1 MGWEIVSDLMS
12 SLEEWLKGKLA
23 DGIVGCLQS
32 TCDTLSN
39 TFSSDNKGMM
49 KMFLKDRPEEFT
61 GVTSGGTPIWSGIET
76 ITNNAI
82 VPIAMFVLVVVLLY
96 ELIQMVISGNNFRE
110 FDMGIF
116 FKWSVKALCGILLI
130 SNVFYI
136 ATNVFLFGSSAVNE
150 GLSTLFSG
158 SFFTSGDPHL
168 SGTLRSKLITLE
180 VGTLLIL
187 LLLACL
193 IAIVAFVVLGAII
206 VVLSSRMIE
215 KKLVTEYSGTG
226 ISGIFHRGSVDNI
239 QSNSLKCHYTDGF
252 YRNRKYRDIGCY
264 HGKYGDIARL
274 CHCFDFYHFPQFTDF
289 KVCFFSTI
297 ELCPHWGKSGKELQ
311 WQNTKNILSKYR
323 KILHKSS
330 RSLCSD

>member
-1 MGWEIVSDLMS
+1 MSWSITDDLID
-12 SLEEWLKGKLA
+12 SLENWFKGKLS

-96 ELIQMVISGNNFRE
+96 ELIQMVISGNNFKE

-116 FKWSVKALCGILLI
+116 FKWSVKALCGILLV

-136 ATNVFLFGSSAVNE
+136 ASNVFVFGSSAVNE
-150 GLSTLFSG
+150 GLTTLFSG

-168 SGTLRSKLITLE
+168 SSALRTKLMTMGI
-180 VGTLLIL
+180 GTLLVV
-187 LLLACL
+187 LLLAFL
-193 IAIVAFVVLGAII
+193 IAIITFVVLGAII
-206 VVLSSRMIE
+206 IVLSSRMIE
-215 KKLVTEYSGTG
+215 IFMYLSISPIPMATLMNNDWGQIGKNWLRNVLALAFQGFFIVVALTIFRVILSNVITQIASIGTG
-226 ISGIFHRGSVDNI
+226 SVTTSSAIIGSMAMLFGYVIALIFTIFRSSQISKSV
-239 QSNSLKCHYTDGF
+239 
-252 YRNRKYRDIGCY
+252 
-264 HGKYGDIARL
+264 
-274 CHCFDFYHFPQFTDF
+274 
-289 KVCFFSTI
+289 FSA
-297 ELCPHWGKSGKELQ
+297 Q
-311 WQNTKNILSKYR
+311 
-323 KILHKSS
+323 
-330 RSLCSD
+330 

>member
-168 SGTLRSKLITLE
+168 SSTLRSKLMTLE

-215 KKLVTEYSGTG
+215 IFMYLSISPIPMATMMNNDWGQIGKNWLRNILALAFQGFFIVVALTIFRVILSNVITQMASIGTG
-226 ISGIFHRGSVDNI
+226 STVTSGAITGSMAMLLGYVIALIFTIFRSSQISKSV
-239 QSNSLKCHYTDGF
+239 
-252 YRNRKYRDIGCY
+252 
-264 HGKYGDIARL
+264 
-274 CHCFDFYHFPQFTDF
+274 
-289 KVCFFSTI
+289 FSA
-297 ELCPHWGKSGKELQ
+297 Q
-311 WQNTKNILSKYR
+311 
-323 KILHKSS
+323 
-330 RSLCSD
+330 